1 MLIVSLAANHQ
12 NEKLR
17 LAWMSLVRMP
27 SCSVRLL
34 RSAAELS
41 VDASRRGGC
50 RSEDVVL
57 DEDRL
62 HELVGVEELTSS
74 VSVKALH
81 AYPDRCWK
89 VDEAVER
96 LHGVVL
102 LA

>member
-1 MLIVSLAANHQ
+1 M
-12 NEKLR
+12 
-17 LAWMSLVRMP
+17 
-27 SCSVRLL
+27 
-34 RSAAELS
+34 
-41 VDASRRGGC
+41 
-50 RSEDVVL
+50 L

-81 AYPDRCWK
+81 AYPDRGGK